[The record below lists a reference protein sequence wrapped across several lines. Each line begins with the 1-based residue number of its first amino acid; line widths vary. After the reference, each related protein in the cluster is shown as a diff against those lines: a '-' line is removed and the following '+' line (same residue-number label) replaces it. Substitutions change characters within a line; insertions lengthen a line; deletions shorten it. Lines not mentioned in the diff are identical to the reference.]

1 MSATCEELFDENEAL
16 LADAEL
22 MVQHL
27 AEAAECTKELLAR
40 AEAAEARVAELEQ
53 YIDSNT
59 TERDGVRYSK
69 SVAFEGC
76 AKCKRSGAAAE
87 RAALT
92 GRVRNAFIAGFMESG
107 EGWNGEYPFGH
118 PYRSDKAR
126 AEDNKALEE
135 LADEYLASQDHLQ
148 ARGVGSDE

>member
-22 MVQHL
+22 MAQHL

-76 AKCKRSGAAAE
+76 AKCTRSGAAAE
-87 RAALT
+87 RTAVVEWLRSIIEYAA
-92 GRVRNAFIAGFMESG
+92 
-107 EGWNGEYPFGH
+107 
-118 PYRSDKAR
+118 
-126 AEDNKALEE
+126 
-135 LADEYLASQDHLQ
+135 ADLASQIESGAHHLQ
-148 ARGVGSDE
+148 ARNGGSDE